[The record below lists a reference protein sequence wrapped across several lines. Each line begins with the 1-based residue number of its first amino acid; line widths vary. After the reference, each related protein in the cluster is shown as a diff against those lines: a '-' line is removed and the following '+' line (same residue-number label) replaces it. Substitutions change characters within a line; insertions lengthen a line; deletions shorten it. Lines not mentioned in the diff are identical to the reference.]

1 MARYFCIGN
10 RFTKGKFSVPMTIPD
25 GAKPAASGRKDA
37 TGVQS
42 IETGMA
48 LLRVLARGDG
58 PMKLSDL
65 SAAAGM
71 STSRAHKY
79 LASFIRCGLVRQS
92 QPSGRYGMGAL
103 AAELGFAALRNMDVV
118 EMAQDTLDDLRDR
131 LQTVVSLAVWA
142 NRGPTIIRRAVHEQ
156 SVSLVV
162 QLGGVMTML
171 TSAGGLV
178 FAAWLDRAVTA
189 SLMQAELAETRGL
202 AGRAGLRSMRDV
214 ETVLAQ
220 VRAQGFASI
229 SGTQHRGIAA
239 ASAPVFDYTGKIA
252 AALTLVGLDGVLNL
266 DPEGRA
272 VRTLLKAAAD
282 LSRRAGASA
291 ATIPEA
297 ATPDRPKEKLRCPIP
312 QR

>member
-1 MARYFCIGN
+1 MAA
-10 RFTKGKFSVPMTIPD
+10 PD
-25 GAKPAASGRKDA
+25 RKDTA
-37 TGVQS
+37 GVQS

-48 LLRVLARGDG
+48 LLQVLAQGDG

-65 SAAAGM
+65 AAAAGM

-118 EMAQDTLDDLRDR
+118 ELAQDALDDLRDR

-162 QLGGVMTML
+162 QLGGVMTLL

-178 FAAWLDRAVTA
+178 FSAYLDRAVTEP
-189 SLMQAELAETRGL
+189 LMKAELTEKRGL
-202 AGRAGLRSMRDV
+202 AARAGLRTMRDV
-214 ETVLAQ
+214 ETILGQ

-229 SGTQHRGIAA
+229 SGTQHPGIAA

-266 DPEGRA
+266 EPEGRA
-272 VRTLLKAAAD
+272 VRKLVEAAAD
-282 LSRRAGASA
+282 LSRRAGASS
-291 ATIPEA
+291 ATIPAVSRA
-297 ATPDRPKEKLRCPIP
+297 ATRRKIDA
-312 QR
+312 

>member
-1 MARYFCIGN
+1 MEIEG
-10 RFTKGKFSVPMTIPD
+10 FSMPD
-25 GAKPAASGRKDA
+25 PESAKPMAPDRKNTA
-37 TGVQS
+37 GVQS
-42 IETGMA
+42 IETGTA
-48 LLRVLARGDG
+48 LLQVLAQGDG

-65 SAAAGM
+65 AAAAGM

-92 QPSGRYGMGAL
+92 HPSGRYGMGAL

-118 EMAQDTLDDLRDR
+118 ELAQDALDGLRDH

-142 NRGPTIIRRAVHEQ
+142 NRGPTIVRRAVHEQ

-178 FAAWLDRAVTA
+178 FSAWLDRAVTEP
-189 SLMQAELAETRGL
+189 LMKAELAEKRGL
-202 AGRAGLRSMRDV
+202 AARARLRTMRDV
-214 ETVLAQ
+214 ETVLEQ

-239 ASAPVFDYTGKIA
+239 ASTPVFDYTGKIA
-252 AALTLVGLDGVLNL
+252 AALTLVGVDGTLDLEPQGHTV
-266 DPEGRA
+266 RA
-272 VRTLLKAAAD
+272 LLEAAAD

-297 ATPDRPKEKLRCPIP
+297 VTRGSHRENRRCPIP
-312 QR
+312 QQ